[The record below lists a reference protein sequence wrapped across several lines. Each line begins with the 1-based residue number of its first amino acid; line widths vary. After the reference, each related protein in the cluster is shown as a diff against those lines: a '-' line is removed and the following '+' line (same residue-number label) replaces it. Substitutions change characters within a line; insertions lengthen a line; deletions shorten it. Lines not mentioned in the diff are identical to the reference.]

1 MYEYSHGGNAI
12 FESGKANIIDLSAN
26 INPLGIPENVRTAII
41 SAIQDC
47 DRYPDNFSVELR
59 RKTAE
64 FEQIANPDW
73 IFFGNGAS
81 DIIFRLP
88 RAILSNERTKKV
100 MVAAPTFSDYERS
113 ALSFGAEIMRHTLS
127 VADGFNME
135 DSFINAVRSHKPSL
149 VYLCNPNNPTGV
161 VTEIGRIKEL
171 LDCCQEIGA
180 WLAVDECFLDFTEQ
194 LSECTSKVF
203 LEKYSNL
210 VILKAFTKVFALP
223 GIRLGYA
230 LCSNT
235 ALIEKL
241 YFHGADW
248 PVSNLAQS
256 AGMAALEGAMD
267 YIRRTVEYVSNE
279 RQLLKK
285 GLTRLGYKVFES
297 EANYVF
303 FQNPYSFDLREELDK
318 MGIRIR
324 SCGNYH
330 GLDDSYYRIAVSRS
344 ENNAKLLDAI
354 TQIIK
359 IRRFPDGSNI
369 GDKN

>member
-12 FESGKANIIDLSAN
+12 FESGKANIVDLSAN

-41 SAIQDC
+41 NAIQDC
-47 DRYPDNFSVELR
+47 DRYPDNFSMELR

-64 FEQIANPDW
+64 FEQIASPDW

-88 RAILSNERTKKV
+88 LAVLSNKQTKKV

-113 ALSFGAEIMRHTLS
+113 ALSFGAEIIRHTLS
-127 VADGFNME
+127 VVNGFNME
-135 DSFINAVRSHKPSL
+135 DSFIQAVRKHKPNL

-161 VTEIGRIKEL
+161 ITEIGWIKEL

-194 LSECTSKVF
+194 YLECTSKVF
-203 LEKYSNL
+203 LEEYPNL

-256 AGMAALEGAMD
+256 AGMAALEGARD
-267 YIRRTVEYVSNE
+267 YIRRTIEYVSKE

-285 GLTRLGYKVFES
+285 GLERIGYKVFES
-297 EANYVF
+297 EADYVF

-324 SCGNYH
+324 SCGNYF
-330 GLDDSYYRIAVSRS
+330 GLDNSYYRIAVSKA

-354 TQIIK
+354 AQVTK
-359 IRRFPDGSNI
+359 TRRKSDGSDF

>member
-1 MYEYSHGGNAI
+1 MYKYSHGGNAI

-64 FEQIANPDW
+64 FEQIASPDW
-73 IFFGNGAS
+73 IFVGNGAS

-88 RAILSNERTKKV
+88 RAILSNEQTNKV
-100 MVAAPTFSDYERS
+100 MIAAPTFADYERS
-113 ALSFGAEIMRHTLS
+113 AVSFGAEVVRHALS
-127 VADGFNME
+127 IANGFKME
-135 DSFINAVRSHKPSL
+135 GSFIDAVRMHKPNL
-149 VYLCNPNNPTGV
+149 VYLCNPNNPTGAI
-161 VTEIGRIKEL
+161 TEIGWIKVL
-171 LDCCQEIGA
+171 LDCCQEVGA
-180 WLAVDECFLDFTEQ
+180 WLAIDECFLDFTEQ
-194 LSECTSKVF
+194 NSKCSSKVF
-203 LEKYSNL
+203 LEEYPNL

-230 LCSNT
+230 LCANK

-256 AGMAALEGAMD
+256 AGMAALENAGE
-267 YIRRTVEYVSNE
+267 YVRRTVEYVSNE
-279 RQLLKK
+279 RQSLKK
-285 GLTRLGYKVFES
+285 ELVQLGYKVFES

-303 FQNPYSFDLREELDK
+303 FQNPYSFDLLEELDR

-330 GLDDSYYRIAVSRS
+330 GLDNSYYRIAVSQA
-344 ENNAKLLDAI
+344 ENNNKLLDSISQI
-354 TQIIK
+354 TKLGGI
-359 IRRFPDGSNI
+359 
-369 GDKN
+369 